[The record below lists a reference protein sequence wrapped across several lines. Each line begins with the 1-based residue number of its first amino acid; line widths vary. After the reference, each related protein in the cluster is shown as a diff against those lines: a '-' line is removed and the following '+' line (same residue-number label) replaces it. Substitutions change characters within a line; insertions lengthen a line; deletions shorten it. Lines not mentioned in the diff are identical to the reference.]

1 MMNES
6 GWHMWGMGWG
16 WILVFIILVA
26 VIWIVVRIS
35 GQNRNSKLP
44 ESKSALDIL
53 KDRYARGEIDK
64 GEFDKRKN
72 DLQ

>member
-1 MMNES
+1 MMNEP
-6 GWHMWGMGWG
+6 GWHAWGMGWG
-16 WILVFIILVA
+16 WILGFLLLV
-26 VIWIVVRIS
+26 VIIWIVVRITS
-35 GQNRNSKLP
+35 RNRSVKSP

-64 GEFDKRKN
+64 SEFDKRKG